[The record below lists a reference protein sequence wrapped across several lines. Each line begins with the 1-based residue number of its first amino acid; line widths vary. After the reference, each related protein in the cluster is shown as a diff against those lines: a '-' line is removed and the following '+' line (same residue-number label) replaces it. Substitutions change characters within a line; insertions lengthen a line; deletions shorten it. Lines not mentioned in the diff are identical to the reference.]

1 MITQIIILVKS
12 YLLNYND
19 TKKYTFTLT
28 YTFTIRRSYWRCSIK
43 KMCSEKYRKIHMK
56 TPVPES
62 FNKDAGLR
70 PHAEANVIEKDAGVF
85 L

>member
-1 MITQIIILVKS
+1 
-12 YLLNYND
+12 
-19 TKKYTFTLT
+19 
-28 YTFTIRRSYWRCSIK
+28 
-43 KMCSEKYRKIHMK
+43 MK

-62 FNKDAGLR
+62 FNKDADLR

>member
-1 MITQIIILVKS
+1 
-12 YLLNYND
+12 
-19 TKKYTFTLT
+19 
-28 YTFTIRRSYWRCSIK
+28 
-43 KMCSEKYRKIHMK
+43 MCSEKYRKIHMK

-85 L
+85 F